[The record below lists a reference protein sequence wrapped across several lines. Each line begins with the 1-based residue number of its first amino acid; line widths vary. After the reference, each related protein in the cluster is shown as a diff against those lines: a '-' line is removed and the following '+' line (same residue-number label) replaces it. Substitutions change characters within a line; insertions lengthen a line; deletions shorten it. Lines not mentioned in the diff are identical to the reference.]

1 MGWPAAGEKNHG
13 FEPHIGKILLL
24 FFVSAR
30 PRVRAPYRELGNL
43 NSSSLLSVRLVLPD
57 GEPEIGSL
65 RLRSPSIVGCFLFP
79 AASRRMHLR
88 NSSGLRLHRP
98 PHVSS
103 WGGIICVS
111 LHLPVSPRI
120 SLHLPASSAA
130 RRSGWLLPISLYVSP
145 CISLHLLVSPCISLT
160 VPRREEAAAL
170 DAREPAAGLRHT
182 QQEGRQGQGQLEGS
196 PADLFHT
203 RRDIGTWKIL
213 RYRIQ
218 GKRFFAKLVQPA
230 KACSPRFTP
239 GPAPAPGRP
248 PQPHFAEDRTPRD
261 RTSKRARDVR
271 DSSEQTELRG

>member
-98 PHVSS
+98 SS
-103 WGGIICVS
+103 PCVFLGTGITCVS

-130 RRSGWLLPISLYVSP
+130 RRSGWLLSISLYVSP
-145 CISLHLLVSPCISLT
+145 CISLYLPVSPCISLT
-160 VPRREEAAAL
+160 VV
-170 DAREPAAGLRHT
+170 
-182 QQEGRQGQGQLEGS
+182 S
-196 PADLFHT
+196 
-203 RRDIGTWKIL
+203 
-213 RYRIQ
+213 
-218 GKRFFAKLVQPA
+218 
-230 KACSPRFTP
+230 
-239 GPAPAPGRP
+239 
-248 PQPHFAEDRTPRD
+248 
-261 RTSKRARDVR
+261 
-271 DSSEQTELRG
+271 